1 MPKDAS
7 VNIEA
12 VLDSASVGSF
22 QRVSEM
28 QAKLHRWAVA
38 DPGRQFDDLFNF
50 VHDPATL
57 IMAFDR
63 VAGNQGARTAGVDGL
78 VVADVEERIGVP
90 GFLDDLRAQLKAG
103 TFRPLPVRE
112 RKIPK
117 PGGSGKARRL
127 GIPTIADRVVQ
138 AALKLVL
145 EPVFEADFKPVSY
158 GFRPN
163 RRAQD
168 AVAEIHFFGTRG
180 YRWVL
185 DADIQA
191 CFDEIEHVAVM
202 DRVRKRIKDKRV
214 LALVKAF
221 LKAGVLT
228 ELGELQDTRTGTPQG
243 GIISP
248 LLANVALSVLDEH
261 GCAAWESGGTMST
274 QARRR
279 RRRLKGL
286 PNWRIVRYADD
297 FVVLVHGTEPDT
309 EMLREEI
316 THVLRPIGL
325 RLSPAKTRVVHMSEG
340 FDFLG
345 FRIQWRRKRGTSK
358 WYVYTFVAQRPLRS
372 VKAKIRALTHKTSQ
386 QDLEYVL
393 TSLNMVMHGW
403 ANYFRHAVAKNTFG
417 TLDNFTWWRLIRML
431 RERHHWTWSDVR
443 RRFVTASGQ
452 WQPITAGETELRK
465 ISAIPVTR
473 YRYRSTAIPSPW
485 PLQQT

>member
-1 MPKDAS
+1 
-7 VNIEA
+7 
-12 VLDSASVGSF
+12 
-22 QRVSEM
+22 
-28 QAKLHRWAVA
+28 
-38 DPGRQFDDLFNF
+38 
-50 VHDPATL
+50 
-57 IMAFDR
+57 
-63 VAGNQGARTAGVDGL
+63 
-78 VVADVEERIGVP
+78 
-90 GFLDDLRAQLKAG
+90 
-103 TFRPLPVRE
+103 
-112 RKIPK
+112 
-117 PGGSGKARRL
+117 
-127 GIPTIADRVVQ
+127 
-138 AALKLVL
+138 
-145 EPVFEADFKPVSY
+145 
-158 GFRPN
+158 
-163 RRAQD
+163 
-168 AVAEIHFFGTRG
+168 
-180 YRWVL
+180 
-185 DADIQA
+185 
-191 CFDEIEHVAVM
+191 M

-248 LLANVALSVLDEH
+248 LLANIALSVLDEH

-274 QARRR
+274 QGRRR

-316 THVLRPIGL
+316 THVLRPVGL
-325 RLSPAKTRVVHMSEG
+325 RLSPAKSRVVHMSEG

-452 WQPITAGETELRK
+452 WQPIRAGETELRK